1 MLPIHSSLS
10 PCPISRKP
18 HQKSAVCFQPIRK
31 RRSSTSDSRRT
42 LEELEEE
49 PDKNHL
55 DDQVYRSSRRSGK
68 RDQEEQDT
76 FTIEDAEDAEEDMNR
91 GDEYYY
97 DEVFGQSQFE
107 DEATQNA
114 VRQLY
119 STGDEQ
125 REEELLDFD
134 FETLGIKIE
143 DYKIDASRRAVNL

>member
-1 MLPIHSSLS
+1 
-10 PCPISRKP
+10 
-18 HQKSAVCFQPIRK
+18 
-31 RRSSTSDSRRT
+31 
-42 LEELEEE
+42 
-49 PDKNHL
+49 
-55 DDQVYRSSRRSGK
+55 
-68 RDQEEQDT
+68 
-76 FTIEDAEDAEEDMNR
+76 MNR